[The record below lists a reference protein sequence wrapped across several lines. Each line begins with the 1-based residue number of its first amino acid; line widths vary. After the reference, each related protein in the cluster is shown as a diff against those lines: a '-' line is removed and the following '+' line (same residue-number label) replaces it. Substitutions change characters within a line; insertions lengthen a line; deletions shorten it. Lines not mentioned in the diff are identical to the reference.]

1 MNYYNDILFRLRSKP
16 RLGQISDPN
25 MDPDYLSSLNILL
38 EAFGSSLLDVD
49 NNLATVTEGLKM
61 FTDISVKTQHGIGKV
76 LSIQEKWDSGIE
88 SLVENITFLEE
99 RNSELNKTLGVSS
112 ATAAE
117 YAQVIRDLGQTIN
130 FSDETLFKFTKGLND
145 MTGGMLMSKE
155 MSKDA
160 KNSLFAFQAVAQE
173 SLGLTE
179 EAATGFETY
188 ARMVGSSG
196 IAATV
201 ALEDMA
207 KAISGKTGI
216 DQLSI
221 QRDIMQEIG
230 SLSSDVRMN
239 YSKMPGNLEV
249 AVLKAKALGFT
260 MEQLDKTGE
269 SLMNIE
275 QSVGNELEYQLLSG
289 QRLLTNDNKSFT
301 NEYRKAKLM
310 GDATKQAELMGDI
323 LQKQGKTLKGNY
335 LARQKF
341 AETMGM
347 SADELSKALEKQTI
361 AQELGATQLM
371 KLSGKEL
378 TSEIDK
384 LRSAYKAE
392 GKDGAEKLKSLNKFL
407 EANDTR
413 TTHEKVVEDNLVT
426 IAKTIG
432 NIKPSDV
439 KNTAE
444 KLRKIDPA
452 TGKAT
457 GDIKSVF
464 DERKTSM
471 VSRATDLSNASSRS
485 ELMSINKGV
494 RDQMIGS
501 YTGVGGTKMT
511 NISKGIS
518 KWGSGNFNFTTGGK
532 GKGKGAKGATDTVIY
547 PDGAAPV
554 VLDKKDTVYA
564 MRPGDRFDKQLN
576 KSHQDAFSAGE
587 RVAQQ
592 SFTGN
597 QINRSNKPADNSMS
611 MIAAALQRIGNN
623 TTSTPALDVNA
634 LASAIATAMQSVK
647 IEAKI
652 RTDDMYSSNRMNN
665 RKNII

>member
-1 MNYYNDILFRLRSKP
+1 MNYYEDILLRLRSKP
-16 RLGQISDPN
+16 RLGATEFNETAEGFSDPE
-25 MDPDYLSSLNILL
+25 YIKALNAML
-38 EAFGSSLLDVD
+38 EAFGATVLDVGGNIKTITNTMD
-49 NNLATVTEGLKM
+49 NLKDGSIDLSM
-61 FTDISVKTQHGIGKV
+61 GIGKV
-76 LSIQEKWDSGIE
+76 IRVQEKWDEGIE
-88 SLVENITFLEE
+88 SLVKNITWLEE
-99 RNSELNKTLGVSS
+99 RNKEINKTFGVSS
-112 ATAAE
+112 EKAEE
-117 YAQVIRDLGQTIN
+117 YAQKLRAMAEAGK
-130 FSDETLFKFTKGLND
+130 FSDDTLSDFNKSLND
-145 MTGGMLMSKE
+145 MTGGMLMSKHL
-155 MSKDA
+155 DTA
-160 KNSLFAFQAVAQE
+160 RANLYAFQATAVK
-173 SLGLTE
+173 GIGVTE
-179 EAATGFETY
+179 EAAIGFETY
-188 ARMVGSSG
+188 ARMVGTSG
-196 IAATV
+196 DVATV
-201 ALEDMA
+201 ALSDMA
-207 KAISGKTGI
+207 KAIADKTGI

-260 MEQLDKTGE
+260 MDQLDKTGE

-289 QRLLTNDNKSFT
+289 RRLTTESGKSFT

-323 LQKQGKTLKGNY
+323 LAKEGKTLKGNY

-384 LRSAYKAE
+384 LRKAYKAE
-392 GKDGAEKLKSLNKFL
+392 GQTGADKLTALNKFL

-413 TTHEKVVEDNLVT
+413 TTHEKVMEDNTISMAKSINAMATGYTNLVKDVKA
-426 IAKTIG
+426 IVPNAIKKSYDDAKTG
-432 NIKPSDV
+432 LATTSTAKNMGKVYKTGEVYKVTKDAQDNIRKGLTGTV
-439 KNTAE
+439 VGGTAE
-444 KLRKIDPA
+444 KVYKKLD
-452 TGKAT
+452 
-457 GDIKSVF
+457 
-464 DERKTSM
+464 KT
-471 VSRATDLSNASSRS
+471 A
-485 ELMSINKGV
+485 
-494 RDQMIGS
+494 
-501 YTGVGGTKMT
+501 
-511 NISKGIS
+511 
-518 KWGSGNFNFTTGGK
+518 GGK
-532 GKGKGAKGATDTVIY
+532 VSMESGTGRTKKTDTVIY

-576 KSHQDAFSAGE
+576 KSHRDAFAAGE
-587 RVAQQ
+587 RVTQQ
-592 SFTGN
+592 SFAGN
-597 QINRSNKPADNSMS
+597 QISRSSKPADNSMS

>member
-1 MNYYNDILFRLRSKP
+1 
-16 RLGQISDPN
+16 
-25 MDPDYLSSLNILL
+25 MDPDYLSSLNTLL
-38 EAFGSSLLDVD
+38 EAFGSSLLDAGQ
-49 NNLATVTEGLKM
+49 NLHTVTEGLKM
-61 FTDISVKTQHGIGKV
+61 FNDAAVNTQYGIGKV

-88 SLVENITFLEE
+88 SLVENMTFLEE

-112 ATAAE
+112 ATAE
-117 YAQVIRDLGQTIN
+117 GYAKKIRDLGQTIN

-145 MTGGMLMSKE
+145 LTGGMLMTNNVTD
-155 MSKDA
+155 DA
-160 KNSLFAFQAVAQE
+160 KNSLFAFQATAVEA
-173 SLGLTE
+173 LGMTE
-179 EAATGFETY
+179 EAAQGFETY
-188 ARMVGSSG
+188 ARLVGTSG
-196 IAATV
+196 TAATV
-201 ALEDMA
+201 ALQSMA
-207 KAISGKTGI
+207 NVISDKTGI

-260 MEQLDKTGE
+260 MDQLDKAGE
-269 SLMNIE
+269 SLMDVE
-275 QSVGNELEYQLLSG
+275 QSVGNELEYQLLTG
-289 QRLLTNDNKSFT
+289 QRLLADGNKSFT

-310 GDATKQAELMGDI
+310 GDAKKQAELMGDI
-323 LQKQGKTLKGNY
+323 LEKQGKTLKTNY
-335 LARQKF
+335 MARQKF
-341 AETMGM
+341 AEMMGM
-347 SADELSKALEKQTI
+347 SSEELSKALEKQTI

-384 LRSAYKAE
+384 LRSEYKAGGKE
-392 GKDGAEKLKSLNKFL
+392 GADKLKALNKFL

-432 NIKPSDV
+432 DAVGSRKV
-439 KNTAE
+439 VAETAK
-444 KLRKIDPA
+444 KLRTIDPV

-457 GDIKSVF
+457 GDIK
-464 DERKTSM
+464 KTYDVKKTDM
-471 VSRATDLSNASSRS
+471 TAQIDNLAKVSARS
-485 ELMSINKGV
+485 ELMAINKSV
-494 RDQMIGS
+494 RDYMIGAYS
-501 YTGVGGTKMT
+501 GPMAGSMEKVSK
-511 NISKGIS
+511 NIVKH
-518 KWGSGNFNFTTGGK
+518 GSGNFNYSTGGK
-532 GKGKGAKGATDTVIY
+532 GKGKGAKTATDTVIY

-564 MRPGDRFDKQLN
+564 MRPGDKFDKQLN
-576 KSHQDAFSAGE
+576 KSHRDAFAAGE

-592 SFTGN
+592 SFAGN
-597 QINRSNKPADNSMS
+597 QISRSNKPNDNSMS

-623 TTSTPALDVNA
+623 NTSAPSLDVTA

-647 IEAKI
+647 IEAKV